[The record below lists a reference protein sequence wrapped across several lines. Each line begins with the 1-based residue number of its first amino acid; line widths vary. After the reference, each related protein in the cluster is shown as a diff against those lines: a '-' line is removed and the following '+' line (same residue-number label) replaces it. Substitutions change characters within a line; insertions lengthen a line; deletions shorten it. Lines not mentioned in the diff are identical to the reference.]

1 MARYLGNA
9 FSLGML
15 DCLTGE
21 TPVSVECTAMTLDEA
36 RAYVQRNRPTSTV
49 GHLDTAEL
57 YSAMLGDTVEMR
69 RVSTSL
75 LDGDEILVG
84 QYNGPRLPEGARTLP
99 EGAKVRWILA
109 RIVAR

>member
-1 MARYLGNA
+1 MRYLGNA

-15 DCLTGE
+15 DVLTGE
-21 TPVSVECTAMTLDEA
+21 TPVNVECASLSLDEA
-36 RAYVQRNRPTSTV
+36 RAYVERNSPTSTV

-57 YSAMLGDTVEMR
+57 YSAMLGSTVEMR

-75 LDGDEILVG
+75 IDGDEILVG
-84 QYNGPRLPEGARTLP
+84 QYNGPRLPEGAKSLP

>member
-1 MARYLGNA
+1 MAQYLGNA

-15 DCLTGE
+15 DCLTAE
-21 TPVSVECTAMTLDEA
+21 TPVSVECAAFTLDEA
-36 RAYVQRNRPTSTV
+36 RAYVEHNRPTSTV

-57 YSAMLGDTVEMR
+57 FSAMLGSSVEMR

-75 LDGDEILVG
+75 IGGDEILVG
-84 QYNGPRLPEGARTLP
+84 QYNGPRLPEGAKSLP